1 MKILKFLKN
10 TSKTTLYFSSKNNFH
25 VDYSSRALIQRLP
38 ATFSYSFRSTKKKTD
53 EFNEILNI
61 NKINENMEETPIAE
75 ETLYEPKET
84 LKFING
90 LCQIYENDGY
100 SSSRNGMT
108 MVALIVCFLLY
119 QSVKRLRRHLGNRKI
134 FRSIFY
140 IFLISMCLMFIKSL
154 KTFEIVVKSLDL
166 CSDGKHVILT
176 HPKFL
181 VFLKRKTVDIR
192 NIQRP
197 LKVDDSSLQ
206 WMEFGYPIVAQN
218 EFFTLARSGTIINK
232 ELLPVIL
239 NGKYINTK
247 GESQTIDV

>member
-10 TSKTTLYFSSKNNFH
+10 TSKATLYFSSKYNFH
-25 VDYSSRALIQRLP
+25 VDYSSRVLRQCLP
-38 ATFSYSFRSTKKKTD
+38 ATFSYSFRSTKKKTE

-61 NKINENMEETPIAE
+61 NKTNENMDETPIAE

-84 LKFING
+84 LKFINS

-100 SSSRNGMT
+100 SSSRNGMA
-108 MVALIVCFLLY
+108 MVALIACFFLY
-119 QSVKRLRRHLGNRKI
+119 QSIKRLRRHIGNRKI

-140 IFLISMCLMFIKSL
+140 ILIITMCIMFIKSL

-176 HPKFL
+176 HPKF
-181 VFLKRKTVDIR
+181 VFFLKRKTVDIR

-197 LKVDDSSLQ
+197 LKVDNSSLQ

-247 GESQTIDV
+247 GENQTI